1 MSDSSVWTIFC
12 VPIDDFGRKSAT
24 VAEKSRFGDGEQSFH
39 TAFYS
44 FDFFLVK
51 SLHYFLAENVG
62 GTGLKATGNYKW
74 NW

>member
-1 MSDSSVWTIFC
+1 MSSVSTIFC

-24 VAEKSRFGDGEQSFH
+24 VAEKSRFDDGEQSFH

-51 SLHYFLAENVG
+51 SLQYFLAEM
-62 GTGLKATGNYKW
+62 
-74 NW
+74 

>member
-1 MSDSSVWTIFC
+1 MSSVWTIFC
-12 VPIDDFGRKSAT
+12 VPIDDFGSKSAT
-24 VAEKSRFGDGEQSFH
+24 VAEKSIFDDGEHSFH

-62 GTGLKATGNYKW
+62 GPGLKATGNYKW